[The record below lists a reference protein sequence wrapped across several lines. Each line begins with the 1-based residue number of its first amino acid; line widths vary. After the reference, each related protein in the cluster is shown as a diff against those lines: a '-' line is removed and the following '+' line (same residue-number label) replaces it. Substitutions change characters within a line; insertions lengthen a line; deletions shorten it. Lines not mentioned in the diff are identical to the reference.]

1 MRNLENMKMRSMNDV
16 FLYQFIPALI
26 LFLYGLVVALLLASL
41 TVFHTF
47 LIAKNE
53 TTQEDMREK
62 YTKWGGNPY
71 DQGAWSKSNL
81 MYFLNQ

>member
-1 MRNLENMKMRSMNDV
+1 MRNLEGLSMRLNNEV
-16 FLYQFIPALI
+16 FLYLFLPAFVM
-26 LFLYGLVVALLLASL
+26 FLYGLVVALLLTSL
-41 TVFHTF
+41 TVFHTL

-71 DQGAWSKSNL
+71 DQGAWSKNNI

>member
-1 MRNLENMKMRSMNDV
+1 MHASNDV
-16 FLYQFIPALI
+16 FLYLFIPAFI
-26 LFLYGLVVALLLASL
+26 MFLYGLVVALLLASL

-62 YTKWGGNPY
+62 YAKWGGNPY
-71 DQGAWSKSNL
+71 DQGAWSKTNL
-81 MYFLNQ
+81 MYFLVQ